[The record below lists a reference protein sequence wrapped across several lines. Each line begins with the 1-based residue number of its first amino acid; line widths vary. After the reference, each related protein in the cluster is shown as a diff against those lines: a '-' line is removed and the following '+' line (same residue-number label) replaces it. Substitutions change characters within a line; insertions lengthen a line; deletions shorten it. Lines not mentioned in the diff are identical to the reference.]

1 MFLVYMLSVR
11 LIISSLRKQEIQ
23 RRLGKVKGIIK
34 GNDNQ
39 VRGADVKVAK
49 TNAVVQKPVSRLY
62 KIEGKEDNVNR
73 GIAIKERR
81 CKSGLRS

>member
-23 RRLGKVKGIIK
+23 RRLGKVKGLIK

-39 VRGADVKVAK
+39 VRADVKVAK

>member
-1 MFLVYMLSVR
+1 M
-11 LIISSLRKQEIQ
+11 
-23 RRLGKVKGIIK
+23 KGLIK

-49 TNAVVQKPVSRLY
+49 INAVVQKPVSRLY

-73 GIAIKERR
+73 DISIKQRR